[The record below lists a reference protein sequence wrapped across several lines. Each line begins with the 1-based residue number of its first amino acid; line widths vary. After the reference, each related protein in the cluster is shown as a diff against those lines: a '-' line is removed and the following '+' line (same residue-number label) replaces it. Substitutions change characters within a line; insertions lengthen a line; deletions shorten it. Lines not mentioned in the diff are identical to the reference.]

1 MSRVI
6 VRSATAADVETILRF
21 IRGLAEF
28 EKEPDAVKTTTAD
41 LLRDGFGEQP
51 KFEVLL
57 AEVDQEPVGFALFFP
72 TYSTWEGRAGI
83 HLEDLFVLEQWRGH
97 GIGRALLVELAKVTV
112 ARECAR
118 LELSVL
124 HWNPAREFYHRLGIV
139 HQEEW
144 LPYRVSGDAL
154 RALAAGSNQT
164 RDARGRT
171 PD

>member
-1 MSRVI
+1 MRHI
-6 VRSATAADVETILRF
+6 IIRPATASDVETILRF
-21 IRGLAEF
+21 IKGLAAF

-57 AEVDQEPVGFALFFP
+57 AEVGTDAVGFALFFP

-97 GIGRALLVELAKVTV
+97 GIGQRLIVELAKITV

-139 HQEEW
+139 HQKEW
-144 LPYRVSGDAL
+144 LPYRISGDAL
-154 RALAAGSNQT
+154 GALAATGTKQT
-164 RDARGRT
+164 LDAGR
-171 PD
+171 

>member
-1 MSRVI
+1 MRHISIRP
-6 VRSATAADVETILRF
+6 ATAADVETILRF
-21 IRGLAEF
+21 IKGLAAF

-83 HLEDLFVLEQWRGH
+83 HLEDLFVCEQWRGH
-97 GIGRALLVELAKVTV
+97 GIGQALLVELAKITV
-112 ARECAR
+112 ARDCAR

-124 HWNPAREFYHRLGIV
+124 RWNPAREFYHRLGIR

-144 LPYRVSGDAL
+144 LPYRISGDAL
-154 RALAAGSNQT
+154 HALARNRYPAPNT
-164 RDARGRT
+164 
-171 PD
+171 